1 MNNSAIAAEHL
12 RLKHE
17 RVAIL
22 DVDVHHGNGTQGI
35 FYSRPDVLTVSIH
48 ADPVGYYPFVFGYA
62 DEKGEGNGL
71 GTNLNIPLALGT
83 GDDGFIDALAVAEKT
98 IKSFAPTA
106 LVLALGLDAS
116 EHDPLAALKVTTPGF
131 KRIGAAVARMG
142 LPTVIVQEGGYLS
155 DILGANLT
163 STLAGFEAAR

>member
-1 MNNSAIAAEHL
+1 M
-12 RLKHE
+12 
-17 RVAIL
+17 
-22 DVDVHHGNGTQGI
+22 
-35 FYSRPDVLTVSIH
+35 LTVSIH
-48 ADPVGYYPFVFGYA
+48 ADPAGYYPFVWGYA
-62 DEKGEGNGL
+62 HEKGEGNGL
-71 GTNLNIPLALGT
+71 GANLNIPLAMGT
-83 GDDGFIDALAVAEKT
+83 GDDGFVDALAVAAKT

-116 EHDPLAALKVTTPGF
+116 EHDPLAALKVTTAGF
-131 KRIGAAVARMG
+131 GRIGAAVARMG